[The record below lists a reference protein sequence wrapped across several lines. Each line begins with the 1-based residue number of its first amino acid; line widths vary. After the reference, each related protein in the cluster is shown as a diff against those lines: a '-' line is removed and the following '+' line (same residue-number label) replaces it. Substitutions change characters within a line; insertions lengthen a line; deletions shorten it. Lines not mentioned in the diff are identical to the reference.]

1 MTERPLDVICMG
13 RASVDLYGEQVGGRL
28 EDMTSFAKYV
38 GGCPTNVSVGTAR
51 LGLKSALITGV
62 GDEHMGR
69 FIREYLEREGVDV
82 SHIKTDPERLTA
94 LVILGIR
101 DQDTFPLIFF
111 RIDCADMAISE
122 DDFDADFIAS
132 ATALMVTGTHL
143 SAPQV
148 EGASRA
154 AVRHAKVAGTRVV
167 LDIDYRPVLWGLTGA
182 GEGEDRFVASAK
194 VTEHFKSILPDCDLI
209 VGTEEEFHIA
219 GGSEDTMEA
228 LRRVRES
235 TAAILVVKRGPLGCS
250 VFPDAVPRTI
260 DDGITGAGFPVE
272 IYNVLGAGDAFL
284 SGFLRG
290 WLRGE
295 ALETCCTY
303 ANACGAIVVSRHG
316 CAPAM
321 PTWVELS
328 DFLEKG
334 STHKR
339 LREDR
344 RLSHIHRATTRRF
357 EWPAVYAL
365 AFDHRAVFEEMAA
378 RHGVDTARIPH
389 IKTLIW
395 QAVRRVMAGHT
406 GMGIIADD
414 QYAQQ
419 SLFEAVGT
427 GCWIARPIEA
437 PGVSPLQFERGPNIA
452 ATLRE
457 WPAEYVVK
465 CRLPYYKAM
474 TGHQDRAGA
483 ERQAQLATLQVLSEA
498 CADTSHELLLEIA
511 PPEDGHVESGGL
523 AQSLD
528 AVYAAGVYPDWWKM
542 PLPGGSG
549 AWSDITR
556 MIEGRDPYCRGVLL
570 LGHHAS
576 LEELEQA
583 FETARRQRVCRGFA
597 VGRAIFNEAAEA
609 WFAGRLDDA
618 GAVSAV
624 AKNYGRLVATWQRAR
639 AA

>member
-1 MTERPLDVICMG
+1 MSERPLDVICMG

-51 LGLKSALITGV
+51 LGLKSALITRV

-69 FIREYLEREGVDV
+69 FIREYLEQQGVDV
-82 SHIKTDPERLTA
+82 GHVKTDPERLTA

-101 DQDTFPLIFF
+101 DLDTFPLIFF
-111 RIDCADMAISE
+111 RSDCADMAIAVE
-122 DDFDADFIAS
+122 DFDAGFIGS
-132 ATALMVTGTHL
+132 AKALLVTGTHL

-148 EGASRA
+148 EQASRT
-154 AVRHAKVAGTRVV
+154 AVAQAKAAGTQVV

-182 GEGEDRFVASAK
+182 GEGEERFVASTK
-194 VTEHFKSILPDCDLI
+194 VTEHLRTILPDCDLI

-235 TAAILVVKRGPLGCS
+235 TAAVLALKRGPLGSS
-250 VFPDAVPRTI
+250 VFPGAIPRTI

-290 WLRGE
+290 WLKDE
-295 ALETCCTY
+295 SLDTCCTY

-316 CAPAM
+316 CAPAI
-321 PTWVELS
+321 PTWAELS
-328 DFLEKG
+328 EFLEKG

-357 EWPAVYAL
+357 EWTAVYAL
-365 AFDHRAVFEEMAA
+365 AFDHRAVFEDMAA
-378 RHGVDTARIPH
+378 RHGVETARIPH

-395 QAVRRVMAGHT
+395 QAVQRAMAGHT

-419 SLFEAVGT
+419 TLFEAVGS

-437 PGVSPLQFERGPNIA
+437 PGVSPLQFEQGPNIA

-457 WPAEYVVK
+457 WPAEHVVK
-465 CRLPYYKAM
+465 CRLSYY
-474 TGHQDRAGA
+474 QDMAGA
-483 ERQAQLATLQVLSEA
+483 GAGRQALLAALQALFEA

-511 PPEDGHVESGGL
+511 PPEDGRVGSGGL

-528 AVYAAGVYPDWWKM
+528 AIYAAGVYPDWWKL

-549 AWSDITR
+549 AWAEITQT
-556 MIEGRDPYCRGVLL
+556 IEGHDPYCRGVLL

-583 FETARRQRVCRGFA
+583 FETARHQRICKGFA
-597 VGRAIFNEAAEA
+597 VGRAIFGEAAEA

-618 GAVSAV
+618 GVVSAV
-624 AKNYGRLVATWQRAR
+624 AATYGRLVATWQSAR

>member
-1 MTERPLDVICMG
+1 MAERPLDVICMG

-51 LGLKSALITGV
+51 LGLKSALITRV

-69 FIREYLEREGVDV
+69 FIREYLENEGVDV
-82 SHIKTDPERLTA
+82 GHVKTDPERLTA

-101 DQDTFPLIFF
+101 DRDTFPLIFF
-111 RIDCADMAISE
+111 RSDCADMAITAE
-122 DDFDADFIAS
+122 DFDASFIGS
-132 ATALMVTGTHL
+132 AKALMVTGTHL

-148 EGASRA
+148 EQASRT
-154 AVRHAKVAGTRVV
+154 AVARAKAAGTRVV

-182 GEGEDRFVASAK
+182 GEGEERFVARGK
-194 VTEHFKSILPDCDLI
+194 VTEHFRTVLADCDLI
-209 VGTEEEFHIA
+209 VGTEEEFLIA

-228 LRRVRES
+228 LRRVRDS
-235 TAAILVVKRGPLGCS
+235 PAAILVVKRGPLGCS
-250 VFPDAVPRTI
+250 VFPEAIPKNI
-260 DDGITGAGFPVE
+260 DEGITGAGFSVE

-290 WLRGE
+290 WLRDE

-303 ANACGAIVVSRHG
+303 ANACGALVVSRHG
-316 CAPAM
+316 CAPAI

-357 EWPAVYAL
+357 EWAAVCAL
-365 AFDHRAVFEEMAA
+365 AFDHRAVFEDMAA
-378 RHGVDTARIPH
+378 RHGVETARIAH

-395 QAVRRVMAGHT
+395 RAVQRVMAGHT

-419 SLFEAVGT
+419 TLFEAVGS
-427 GCWIARPIEA
+427 GCWIARPVEA

-457 WPAEYVVK
+457 WPAEHVVK
-465 CRLPYYKAM
+465 CRLFFR
-474 TGHQDRAGA
+474 HDSAGA
-483 ERQAQLATLQVLSEA
+483 AQQAQLAALLALAEA

-511 PPEDGHVESGGL
+511 PPEDGRSKSGGL
-523 AQSLD
+523 EQILEAI
-528 AVYAAGVYPDWWKM
+528 YATGVYPDWWM
-542 PLPGGSG
+542 LPLPGDSA
-549 AWSDITR
+549 AWSDLTR
-556 MIEGRDPYCRGVLL
+556 TIEGHDPYCRGVLL
-570 LGHHAS
+570 LGDEAS
-576 LEELEQA
+576 LEELERA
-583 FETARRQRVCRGFA
+583 FETARRQRVCKGFA
-597 VGRAIFNEAAEA
+597 VGRAILGEAAEA

-624 AKNYGRLVATWQRAR
+624 AENYGRLVATWQRAR